1 MSDGG
6 ASPAGACRT
15 LEGRRV
21 LVTGGGRGI
30 GRAIG
35 MSCAGRGA
43 RVAFASRTTS
53 ECDDAAL
60 EAAGM
65 GAEAIAL
72 ECDVTD
78 EVAVAAAVAAVARTW
93 GGLDA
98 LVNNAGFGRNAP
110 VADTPAAL
118 WRETLEV
125 NVTGAFLA
133 TREALPHLRASGA
146 ADVVFVLSAAVRR
159 TYPRSA
165 AYTASKHAL
174 RGFAEVLR
182 EEERGSGIRVLSLVP
197 GAVDTAMW
205 DHLERGKGRRAEM
218 MPASAIGEAVALAL
232 EAPRTTQFEEIV
244 VRPQVG
250 DV

>member
-1 MSDGG
+1 M
-6 ASPAGACRT
+6 
-15 LEGRRV
+15 

-35 MSCAGRGA
+35 LACAGRGA
-43 RVAFASRTTS
+43 RVAFAARTAS
-53 ECDDAAL
+53 ECDDAAR
-60 EAAGM
+60 EAVAT
-65 GAEAIAL
+65 GAEALSL

-78 EVAVAAAVAAVARTW
+78 DVAVAAAVAAVVRTW
-93 GGLDA
+93 GGLDV
-98 LVNNAGFGRNAP
+98 LVNNAGFGRNAA

-125 NVTGAFLA
+125 NVTGAFLV

-146 ADVVFVLSAAVRR
+146 GDVVFVLSAAVRR

-174 RGFAEVLR
+174 RGFADVVR
-182 EEERGSGIRVLSLVP
+182 EEERVAGVRVLSLVP

-205 DHLERGKGRRAEM
+205 DHLERGQGRRGDM

-232 EAPRTTQFEEIV
+232 QAPRTTQFEEIV